1 MLRHLAI
8 GDAQFGDMPEGIAQV
23 EIAALRDNMAAF
35 LQGGLAVLR
44 AFKAAVPEVRFL
56 HVIERALLPEPLIF
70 NQFHDKIPLCSDAA
84 YSAPTILCGTYASS
98 R

>member
-8 GDAQFGDMPEGIAQV
+8 GDAQVGDMPKGIAQI

-70 NQFHDKIPLCSDAA
+70 NHFHVIIPL
-84 YSAPTILCGTYASS
+84 
-98 R
+98 